1 MVNTFLGIVSFSICV
16 FIAFNKV
23 NEHKKNIEVLNYFI
37 NFNRNLKINLENKKL
52 DLIKFVKSY
61 DKDNIILKNFLKQIN
76 KSKLNFEIIKN
87 EKIKNL
93 IENYLSGLG
102 KSNTKSQLE
111 FVELYSE
118 ILESELY
125 EYKVLGDKKIKLYP
139 KIGIFSGL
147 IFLIVLI

>member
-23 NEHKKNIEVLNYFI
+23 NENKKNIEVLNYFVD
-37 NFNRNLKINLENKKL
+37 FNRNLKINLEHKKL

-61 DKDNIILKNFLKQIN
+61 DKDNVILKSYLKQIN
-76 KSKLNFEIIKN
+76 KSQLNFELIKN
-87 EKIKNL
+87 EKIKIL
-93 IENYLSGLG
+93 IENYFSGLG
-102 KSNTKSQLE
+102 KSNTKSQIE
-111 FVELYSE
+111 YVELYSE
-118 ILESELY
+118 ILEKELY

-147 IFLIVLI
+147 IFLIILI